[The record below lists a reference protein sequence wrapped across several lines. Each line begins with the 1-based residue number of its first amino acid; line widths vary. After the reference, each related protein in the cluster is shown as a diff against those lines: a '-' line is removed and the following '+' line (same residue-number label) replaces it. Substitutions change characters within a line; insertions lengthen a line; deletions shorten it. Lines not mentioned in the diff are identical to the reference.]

1 MALGWFNNKREA
13 SFFIRVA
20 PQKELIIS
28 LSLSLSLS
36 LFVCVCVSRARK
48 HTHTHTHTHSQ
59 WLVAV
64 AESNLETQ
72 TRDAKTR
79 AHAVIFSSAYSRH
92 SARLT
97 VPAETALR
105 FLHQR
110 VFFSLESFL
119 PSLFP
124 SHFLPTVRVLPRGQT
139 ARSLG
144 VEPCECRR
152 MTQESERWLM
162 MRLFLEEARR
172 DHTCRTTLSL

>member
-1 MALGWFNNKREA
+1 MNNPV
-13 SFFIRVA
+13 FIRRRGCWWRWGDLTIRERQVFLSGLRH
-20 PQKELIIS
+20 KKNLSS

-48 HTHTHTHTHSQ
+48 HTHTHTHTHTHSQ

-110 VFFSLESFL
+110 VFFFLLSLFFLLSFL
-119 PSLFP
+119 PISYLLYEF
-124 SHFLPTVRVLPRGQT
+124 SRGDKQ
-139 ARSLG
+139 RGPLG
-144 VEPCECRR
+144 WNR
-152 MTQESERWLM
+152 
-162 MRLFLEEARR
+162 ANA
-172 DHTCRTTLSL
+172 DA